1 MFLYAFFDRI
11 TQGEIINSMN
21 QKVLEKIDNFF
32 SKFYRVSFEKGE
44 IIIHPD
50 GKIQNIFLIKQGKV
64 RMYTVSDDGVEVTL
78 HIFSPQSFFPMMLS
92 LSEVYSKYYFEALE
106 KIEAVKA
113 PVDKVIDF
121 IKNDQEVLFDLTT
134 RFSDAILGLTL
145 RIETMA
151 FEDAYNRIASL
162 LYYLADKFGEV
173 REDKAIINMPL
184 QHGDIAN
191 WVGLRRETVSRQFE
205 KMQKTGILESKN
217 KQLSINMQKLKE
229 MLKH

>member
-1 MFLYAFFDRI
+1 
-11 TQGEIINSMN
+11 MN

-64 RMYTVSDDGVEVTL
+64 RMCTVSDDGVEVTL

-121 IKNDQEVLFDLTT
+121 IKNDQELLFDLTT

-145 RIETMA
+145 RIEKMA

-162 LYYLADKFGEV
+162 LYYLADKFGSAK
-173 REDKAIINMPL
+173 EDKAVINMPL

-205 KMQKTGILESKN
+205 KMQKAGILESKN
-217 KQLSINMQKLKE
+217 KQLIINMQKLKE

>member
-1 MFLYAFFDRI
+1 VFLYAFFDRI

>member
-1 MFLYAFFDRI
+1 
-11 TQGEIINSMN
+11 MN

-145 RIETMA
+145 RIEKMA
-151 FEDAYNRIASL
+151 FEDAYNRIANL

-205 KMQKTGILESKN
+205 KMQKAGILESKN

>member
-1 MFLYAFFDRI
+1 
-11 TQGEIINSMN
+11 MN
-21 QKVLEKIDNFF
+21 QKVLEKIDKFF
-32 SKFYRVSFEKGE
+32 SKFYPVSFEKGE

-205 KMQKTGILESKN
+205 KMQKAGILESKN

>member
-1 MFLYAFFDRI
+1 
-11 TQGEIINSMN
+11 
-21 QKVLEKIDNFF
+21 
-32 SKFYRVSFEKGE
+32 
-44 IIIHPD
+44 
-50 GKIQNIFLIKQGKV
+50 
-64 RMYTVSDDGVEVTL
+64 
-78 HIFSPQSFFPMMLS
+78 MMLS

-106 KIEAVKA
+106 KIEAIKA

-121 IKNDQEVLFDLTT
+121 VKNDQEVLFDLTT

>member
-11 TQGEIINSMN
+11 TQEEIINSMN
-21 QKVLEKIDNFF
+21 QKVLEKIDKFF
-32 SKFYRVSFEKGE
+32 SGFYPVSFEKGE

-64 RMYTVSDDGVEVTL
+64 RMYTVSDDGIEVTL

-92 LSEVYSKYYFEALE
+92 LSEVYNKYYFEALE
-106 KIEAVKA
+106 KIEAIKA

-121 IKNDQEVLFDLTT
+121 VKNDQEVLFDLTT

-173 REDKAIINMPL
+173 SEDKAVINIPL

-205 KMQKTGILESKN
+205 KMQKAGILESKN
-217 KQLSINMQKLKE
+217 KQLIINMQKLKE
-229 MLKH
+229 MTKH